1 MKLSSFFSLRLGL
14 STNSDLIICGKLAV
28 FQHKVMAVKMKLAE
42 EHEASL
48 ADNPA
53 LIAVIKDIG

>member
-1 MKLSSFFSLRLGL
+1 M
-14 STNSDLIICGKLAV
+14 
-28 FQHKVMAVKMKLAE
+28 FQHEVMAVKMKLAE